1 MPPTV
6 TVAIGVNGYPF
17 EDKGD
22 TPPNT
27 PSQIM
32 TSKRLV
38 PLADVPRKV
47 S

>member
-1 MPPTV
+1 VPPIV
-6 TVAIGVNGYPF
+6 TVAIGVKGYPF

-27 PSQIM
+27 PSQTM
-32 TSKRLV
+32 TSKRLA
-38 PLADVPRKV
+38 PLAGAPRKV